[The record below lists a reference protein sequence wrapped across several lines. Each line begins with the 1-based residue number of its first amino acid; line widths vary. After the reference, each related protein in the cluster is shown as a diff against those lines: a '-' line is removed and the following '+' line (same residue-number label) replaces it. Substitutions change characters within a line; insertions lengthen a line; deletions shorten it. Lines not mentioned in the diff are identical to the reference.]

1 MKMNQSPNMASHRH
15 DVKVSIATK
24 LLVGI
29 LIPLIVI
36 LTFIGIVLGVRVTSI
51 ISEDLTNNLIAN
63 TQTASNQVDA
73 YFQPFLG
80 QAEGLA
86 ASNAIYNI
94 LADQTFTDLRQ
105 STEYRN
111 VIEELSRVQASNQDI
126 MTIWLADFR
135 LGDVIRN
142 NEELVTAASGFD
154 YKSRDWYKLVTEQNA
169 SVVTSS
175 YQDATTGITIVT
187 VASPVYVNNQIEGII
202 GINIQTTSL
211 NQALKKIQIG
221 DTGYVVVFDS
231 NHKVLTHPVDEN
243 LDLSLQDIDYSDNI
257 KNAIANGED
266 LREMKFTRDNN
277 EYYGNLTQ
285 IDQFGYSVLGVMTSD
300 EFESNIVATRRTL
313 IIGFVFCA
321 ILLTVVIFFISVSII
336 RPIKR
341 LNAVAE
347 QLADGTLDVKVAV
360 NSQDEVGALGKNISH
375 IVDRLKEYILYIQ
388 EIESVLTQIADGDL
402 NFTLQQSYA
411 GDFARVKLA
420 LLQIQSRLSELLGN
434 IARSADQVGM
444 GAQQISSGAQTL
456 AQGATEQA
464 SSVQELSA
472 TVQDLSTQVS
482 EKSEE
487 AVKAGE
493 ELQNVQHAL
502 EESHNQ
508 MNNLRQAMDNISHH
522 SNGIST
528 IIKTIEDIAFQTNIL
543 ALNAA
548 VEAARAG
555 AAGKGFAVVA
565 DEVRNLASKSAD
577 AAKETNELIA
587 NSVSAVQ
594 EGQQFT
600 NRTADEI
607 NHLETSSQ
615 QLMKTMESLIE
626 SYKEQAH
633 RLSEISTGVDQISTV
648 VQTNSATAEQSAA
661 ASEELSGQVEMMRH
675 QLSAVRV
682 ADVGNMTGR

>member
-1 MKMNQSPNMASHRH
+1 MKKNQSPTVTSHSH
-15 DVKVSIATK
+15 HIKVSIATK
-24 LLVGI
+24 FLGGI
-29 LIPLIVI
+29 LIPLIIV
-36 LTFIGIVLGVRVTSI
+36 LTFIGVVLGVRVTGT
-51 ISEDLTNNLIAN
+51 ISENLKDNLTAN
-63 TQTASNQVDA
+63 SQTASNQVDA
-73 YFQPFLG
+73 YFEPFLG

-86 ASNAIYNI
+86 ASSSVYNM

-105 STEYRN
+105 STEYRHI
-111 VIEELSRVQASNQDI
+111 IEELSRLQASNQDI
-126 MTIWLADFR
+126 MTVWLADFR

-154 YKSRDWYKLVTEQNA
+154 YTSRDWYKLVTEKNT
-169 SVVTSS
+169 SVVTPS

-211 NQALKKIQIG
+211 NEALKKIQIG

-231 NHKVLTHPVDEN
+231 NHTVLTHPVDEN
-243 LDLSLQDIDYSDNI
+243 LDLNLQDIDYSDNV
-257 KNAIANGED
+257 KNAIANGQD
-266 LREMKFTRDNN
+266 LQGMKFTRDNN

-285 IDQFGYSVLGVMTSD
+285 IDQFGYSVLSVITSD
-300 EFESNIVATRRTL
+300 EFESNIVATRRIL
-313 IIGFVFCA
+313 IVGFVFCA
-321 ILLTVVIFFISVSII
+321 VLLTVIIFLISLSITQ
-336 RPIKR
+336 PIKR

-388 EIESVLTQIADGDL
+388 EIESVLTQIASGDL
-402 NFTLQQSYA
+402 NFTLQQSYT
-411 GDFARVKLA
+411 GDFARVKTA
-420 LLQIQSRLSELLGN
+420 LLQIQVGLSELLGN
-434 IARSADQVGM
+434 IGRSADQVGM

-472 TVQDLSTQVS
+472 TVQDLSEQVS
-482 EKSEE
+482 QKSAE

-493 ELQNVQHAL
+493 ELQNVQNAL

-508 MNNLRQAMDNISHH
+508 MDNLRQAMDNISRH

-682 ADVGNMTGR
+682 ADVRNVTGR